1 MQDHGYW
8 VGCARS
14 VELTIEGQQLVA
26 QELAREV
33 RALWRRA
40 MLFGRG
46 RRLPPV

>member
-26 QELAREV
+26 RELAREV
-33 RALWRRA
+33 RTLWRRA
-40 MLFGRG
+40 MRFGRG
-46 RRLPPV
+46 RGARRG